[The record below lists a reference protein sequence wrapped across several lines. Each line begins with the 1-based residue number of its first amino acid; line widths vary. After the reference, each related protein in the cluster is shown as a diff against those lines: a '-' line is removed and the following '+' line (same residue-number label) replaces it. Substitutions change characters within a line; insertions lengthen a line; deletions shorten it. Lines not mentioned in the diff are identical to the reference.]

1 MQEPGKDAAARA
13 ARHVM
18 EGEKHVAHQEIFL
31 AELIRDGHEREA
43 AEARRVLEALQT
55 LLRLARKHLRRGRE
69 RESGR
74 LYR

>member
-1 MQEPGKDAAARA
+1 MQEFGEDAVAKA

-18 EGEKHVAHQEIFL
+18 EGEKHVAYQEVFL

-55 LLRLARKHLRRGRE
+55 LLRLARKYLHRVRE

-74 LYR
+74 LDR

>member
-1 MQEPGKDAAARA
+1 MQEPGEDAVAKA

-18 EGEKHVAHQEIFL
+18 EFEKHVPHQEVFL
-31 AELIRDGHEREA
+31 AELIRDGHEHKA

-55 LLRLARKHLRRGRE
+55 LLRLAREHLRRVRE

>member
-1 MQEPGKDAAARA
+1 MQEPGEDAVAKA

-18 EGEKHVAHQEIFL
+18 EGEKHVAHQEFFL
-31 AELIRDGHEREA
+31 AELIRDGCEREA
-43 AEARRVLEALQT
+43 SEARRGLEALQT
-55 LLRLARKHLRRGRE
+55 LLRVARKHLHRVQE

>member
-1 MQEPGKDAAARA
+1 MQEPGEDAVAKA

-18 EGEKHVAHQEIFL
+18 EGEKHVAHQEVFL
-31 AELIRDGHEREA
+31 AELIRDGHEA

-55 LLRLARKHLRRGRE
+55 LLRLARKHLRRVRE